1 MDRHTTLNNED
12 NPIINEKNLTGISM
26 FEQLYFIGK
35 ILGESELLKMIMSK
49 CVMDWQITG
58 EISIVNIETD
68 LT

>member
-1 MDRHTTLNNED
+1 
-12 NPIINEKNLTGISM
+12 M